1 MEVGTTLGSI
11 IVSQSI
17 VGLLTLYMNGPMLKV
32 LYFGLV
38 KITRKNRGNGAVFT
52 WSDPLNVVVAPSK

>member
-17 VGLLTLYMNGPMLKV
+17 VALLTLYMNGPMLKV
-32 LYFGLV
+32 LHFGLV
-38 KITRKNRGNGAVFT
+38 KITRK
-52 WSDPLNVVVAPSK
+52 K

>member
-17 VGLLTLYMNGPMLKV
+17 VGLLTLYMNGPMLEV

-38 KITRKNRGNGAVFT
+38 KITRK
-52 WSDPLNVVVAPSK
+52 K